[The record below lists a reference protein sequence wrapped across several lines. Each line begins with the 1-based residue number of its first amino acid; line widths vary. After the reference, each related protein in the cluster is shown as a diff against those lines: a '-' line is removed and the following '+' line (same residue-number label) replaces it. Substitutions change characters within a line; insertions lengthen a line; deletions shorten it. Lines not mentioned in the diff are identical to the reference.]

1 MSATPRA
8 GTTRRLLLAFAATVL
23 AVLASCTP
31 ASALPNTY
39 DGVQLHSLWYDS
51 WQTDTVRDL
60 DKAKQVGSNV
70 VRLDVG
76 WQSLQPAKGEYSQ
89 WYVDR
94 LDTFMAAARARG
106 MKVVATLHLSP
117 CWASS
122 APDSVKQSC
131 TGDWW
136 TRNVGLYPP
145 TDPADYATA
154 AAWVARRYAA
164 SLAAL
169 EIWNEPNDD
178 RYLTSADNAADYVR
192 LVKAAYPAVKAA
204 APGVAVLA
212 GAIQYSDR
220 PFLQQLYAKGMKGYY
235 DGLSIHPYAP
245 GIAPTAS
252 NRDTSH
258 SFRDGIN
265 WIRQGQQAAGD
276 SAPLWLT
283 EFGWST
289 CSGNGACVSE
299 AQQATYTAQ
308 AMAILKGM
316 SFVKGAI
323 VYNLREKG
331 SDASSQED
339 KWGLVR
345 GDYSAK
351 PGFAALRSVLVDG
364 KLPAIPS
371 SGSGSGSGSGSPS
384 GAGSGTGSSSGTTSR
399 PGATSSSGT
408 TATGNRTASS
418 SSGSSLIARLKVKI
432 VRKGKRA
439 YAKGKG
445 PAKTVV
451 SLRASKCK
459 ASKRLVKA
467 KTGKSGRFTRK
478 LGSYKRFRGCKV
490 KASAAGLAVAA
501 SVR

>member
-1 MSATPRA
+1 M
-8 GTTRRLLLAFAATVL
+8 L
-23 AVLASCTP
+23 AVLRVPAP

-60 DKAKQVGSNV
+60 DKAKEVGSNV

-94 LDTFMAAARARG
+94 LDYFMAAARARG
-106 MKVVATLHLSP
+106 IKVLATLHLSP
-117 CWASS
+117 RWASS

-192 LVKAAYPAVKAA
+192 LVKAAVPAVKAA

-245 GIAPTAS
+245 GIAPAAS
-252 NRDTSH
+252 SGDTSH

-276 SAPLWLT
+276 STPLWLT

-299 AQQATYTAQ
+299 AQQATLHGPGDGDPQGNVVRQGRDRLQPAREGLRRLQPGGQVGPRAARLLGQARLHGAAQ
-308 AMAILKGM
+308 RARRRQAAGDSVQRLGL
-316 SFVKGAI
+316 G
-323 VYNLREKG
+323 LRLAQRLGIRDRVGHELEARVG
-331 SDASSQED
+331 IEQ
-339 KWGLVR
+339 R
-345 GDYSAK
+345 H
-351 PGFAALRSVLVDG
+351 DG
-364 KLPAIPS
+364 Q
-371 SGSGSGSGSGSPS
+371 
-384 GAGSGTGSSSGTTSR
+384 
-399 PGATSSSGT
+399 
-408 TATGNRTASS
+408 GNRTRP
-418 SSGSSLIARLKVKI
+418 RL
-432 VRKGKRA
+432 RRTSRS
-439 YAKGKG
+439 
-445 PAKTVV
+445 PA
-451 SLRASKCK
+451 
-459 ASKRLVKA
+459 
-467 KTGKSGRFTRK
+467 
-478 LGSYKRFRGCKV
+478 
-490 KASAAGLAVAA
+490 
-501 SVR
+501 